1 MNHVQAE
8 RFALL
13 NEIEVD
19 EVIDF
24 FRGVDFDDEEE

>member
-24 FRGVDFDDEEE
+24 FRGVDIDVEEE

>member
-24 FRGVDFDDEEE
+24 FRGFEVSEEED